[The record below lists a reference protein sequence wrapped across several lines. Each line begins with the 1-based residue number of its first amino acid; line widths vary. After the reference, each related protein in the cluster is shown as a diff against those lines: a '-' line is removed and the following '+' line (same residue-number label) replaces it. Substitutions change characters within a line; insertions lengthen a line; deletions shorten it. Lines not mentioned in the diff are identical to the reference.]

1 MMFQGD
7 RVTHTLSTG
16 PPPSF
21 SSCAGRTMFAADRA
35 GVCTLERLPS
45 ASLEDGRRGGQQPPA
60 LSWGG
65 GYPSDGWQA
74 ESPWGPLSPTVAGI
88 SCGPTPWDPAD
99 TLPQG
104 PCSQGWGLVRTP

>member
-65 GYPSDGWQA
+65 GTPA
-74 ESPWGPLSPTVAGI
+74 MAGRQKAP
-88 SCGPTPWDPAD
+88 GDP
-99 TLPQG
+99 
-104 PCSQGWGLVRTP
+104 